1 MRVSKSGVKKS
12 DTLEPMTIPAII
24 LAAGASRRLGQP
36 KQLVAFKGETLL
48 ERALRLA
55 KESGA
60 APVLVVMGAN
70 FAAICAA
77 VSFEGAIP
85 VLNVHWER
93 GMSTSI
99 HAGLNEAE
107 IRAVGAPGALV
118 MACDQPRLSTSH
130 LRMLLAAFEAQ
141 RTPMIIASAY
151 ADAHGIPA
159 VFPRAA
165 FHGLRSLRGDKGAR
179 SLLAKPP
186 CEVIAIPFEG
196 GEVDIDLPS
205 DLERLE

>member
-1 MRVSKSGVKKS
+1 LRAANSRVKKS
-12 DTLEPMTIPAII
+12 VTLEAMTIPAII

-48 ERALRLA
+48 ERSMRLA

-60 APVLVVMGAN
+60 APVLAVMGAN
-70 FAAICAA
+70 FAVICAS

-85 VLNVHWER
+85 VLNDHWER
-93 GMSTSI
+93 GISSSI

-107 IRAVGAPGALV
+107 VRSAGTPGVLV
-118 MACDQPRLSTSH
+118 MACDQPQLSTSH
-130 LRMLLAAFEAQ
+130 LCALLAAFGKQ
-141 RTPMIIASAY
+141 KTPSIIASAY
-151 ADAHGIPA
+151 ADTHGIPA

-165 FHGLRSLRGDKGAR
+165 FRSLRSLHGDKGAR

-205 DLERLE
+205 DLNQLE